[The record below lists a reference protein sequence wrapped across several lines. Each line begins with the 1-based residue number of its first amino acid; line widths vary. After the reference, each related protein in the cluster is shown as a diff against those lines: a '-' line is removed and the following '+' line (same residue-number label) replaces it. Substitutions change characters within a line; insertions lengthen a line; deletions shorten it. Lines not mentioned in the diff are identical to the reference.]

1 MRISDWSS
9 DVCSSDLL
17 EELLAAR
24 AGEPGRRFIIT
35 ESVFSMDGDQAD
47 VARLGQ
53 IARRHDAFLYLDEA
67 HATGVLG
74 PRGMGLSGLHP
85 REVALSMGTSS
96 QGLASFCASIPGSR
110 EPAASLGNPC
120 CGLHASIPH
129 PPSSSGSTSPRTEP

>member
-67 HATGVLG
+67 HATGVPG

-85 REVALSMGTSS
+85 GEVLLSMGTVST
-96 QGLASFCASIPGSR
+96 GLVIFGSYVACSLV
-110 EPAASLGNPC
+110 PAV
-120 CGLHASIPH
+120 
-129 PPSSSGSTSPRTEP
+129 

>member
-9 DVCSSDLL
+9 DVCSSDLYDHL

-85 REVALSMGTSS
+85 GEVDLSMGTFNK
-96 QGLASFCASIPGSR
+96 GLGSFGAYVAGSR
-110 EPAASLGNPC
+110 VLGDYLEI
-120 CGLHASIPH
+120 GRAHV
-129 PPSSSGSTSPRTEP
+129 

>member
-9 DVCSSDLL
+9 DVCSSDLYDHL

-85 REVALSMGTSS
+85 GRSEERRVGKECVST
-96 QGLASFCASIPGSR
+96 CRSR
-110 EPAASLGNPC
+110 W
-120 CGLHASIPH
+120 
-129 PPSSSGSTSPRTEP
+129 SPYH

>member
-9 DVCSSDLL
+9 DVCSSDLHGCAAAGVRQVRFRHNDYDHL

-74 PRGMGLSGLHP
+74 PREIGRAH
-85 REVALSMGTSS
+85 V
-96 QGLASFCASIPGSR
+96 
-110 EPAASLGNPC
+110 
-120 CGLHASIPH
+120 
-129 PPSSSGSTSPRTEP
+129 

>member
-1 MRISDWSS
+1 MLFRSCRQNDY
-9 DVCSSDLL
+9 DHL

-85 REVALSMGTSS
+85 GEVDLSMGTFSK
-96 QGLASFCASIPGSR
+96 GIGSFGAYVAGSR
-110 EPAASLGNPC
+110 VLCEYLVNAW
-120 CGLHASIPH
+120 CGLERKW
-129 PPSSSGSTSPRTEP
+129 GG